1 MGCRW
6 EGETTFSKILLAWIM
21 VATEEEPVEAT
32 LISIKILTVAEE
44 EEDSTWVEAITTA
57 K

>member
-1 MGCRW
+1 VV
-6 EGETTFSKILLAWIM
+6 ETTFSKILQAWTT
-21 VATEEEPVEAT
+21 VAMEEEPVEAT

-44 EEDSTWVEAITTA
+44 EDSIWEEAITTA